1 MGAGAGAVSGAL
13 SDVGVNDEF
22 MKNVA
27 RQLQP
32 GHSLLFI
39 LFRGITLD
47 KALEELRGTGGT
59 VIRTSLSHEDEAR
72 LRAALRDGAPEKSA
86 SSAAEPGASP
96 AGGEKSAAASGAS
109 SSVVAVE
116 PGGEAHFENRTG
128 GRDDIHLVDETAT
141 DPVTRAMNAARG

>member
-1 MGAGAGAVSGAL
+1 M
-13 SDVGVNDEF
+13 
-22 MKNVA
+22 
-27 RQLQP
+27 
-32 GHSLLFI
+32 
-39 LFRGITLD
+39 
-47 KALEELRGTGGT
+47 
-59 VIRTSLSHEDEAR
+59 IRTSLSHEDEAR

-116 PGGEAHFENRTG
+116 PGGEAHFENRIG